1 MVVQCYWAL
10 VNSSVDTAFAK
21 KYFGII
27 IAGAQIGSI
36 LGPTVAIQ
44 AVYIGIPALY
54 LGGALTMFFMVLAMY
69 YYIDKFSPVEEHA
82 DELPVDEGE
91 NANVSREVEKEEV
104 GETKE
109 NEPIPSPPTITTP
122 ATASSSILQQPLSY
136 ITTIFT
142 NLFPTPLKKHLKP
155 RVVGPDE
162 GVLEGF
168 YLFMKY
174 DYVKGIFAISSFSMV
189 QVTIIDYMMKVRYT
203 LSALHYIMTQYTL
216 YSIVQYSRYTHVY
229 NISISL
235 YIIMRTRTGP
245 GHGAVPAPAPGRLPG
260 RLTGLRLLHG
270 IHMHYYIVYT
280 SIHSV

>member
-69 YYIDKFSPVEEHA
+69 YYIDKFSSADEHA
-82 DELPVDEGE
+82 DELPVEEGE
-91 NANVSREVEKEEV
+91 KVEEVEKEEV
-104 GETKE
+104 VVETKE
-109 NEPIPSPPTITTP
+109 GEPTLSPPTVTTP
-122 ATASSSILQQPLSY
+122 TSSSILQQPISY
-136 ITTIFT
+136 ITTIPN
-142 NLFPTPLKKHLKP
+142 NLFPTPLKRPLTP

-203 LSALHYIMTQYTL
+203 LSTLHYSAIHTIHQYYINSSAVFTFRSTF
-216 YSIVQYSRYTHVY
+216 YTSYTMYCYTH
-229 NISISL
+229 
-235 YIIMRTRTGP
+235 T
-245 GHGAVPAPAPGRLPG
+245 
-260 RLTGLRLLHG
+260 
-270 IHMHYYIVYT
+270 
-280 SIHSV
+280 